1 MRELRDPHGRMPYRL
16 WYGEREID
24 TIMEDELRRSGT
36 ARIGEAAVD
45 VDAFIEN
52 YLRITPEYV
61 DLPPGVQGATDFS
74 AMEGSGC
81 GSRPSWPSGPGART
95 QVPST

>member
-1 MRELRDPHGRMPYRL
+1 VRERRDPDGRMPYRL
-16 WYGEREID
+16 WYDEREID

-36 ARIGEAAVD
+36 ARIGEGAVD

-61 DLPPGVQGATDFS
+61 DLPPGV
-74 AMEGSGC
+74 
-81 GSRPSWPSGPGART
+81 
-95 QVPST
+95 

>member
-1 MRELRDPHGRMPYRL
+1 MRERRDPGGRMPCRL
-16 WYGEREID
+16 WYDEREID

-36 ARIGEAAVD
+36 ARIGRAAVD

-61 DLPPGVQGATDFS
+61 ALPQGR
-74 AMEGSGC
+74 GHR
-81 GSRPSWPSGPGART
+81 RPLRQPLHLCSDPARCT
-95 QVPST
+95 GGTT